1 MCASVYIQQEVY
13 VEMFHAAVEGI
24 EVFHPIP
31 GSSESAWMC
40 DAQNSSIQH
49 VMYVEVLITQ
59 SHQTLEKAQQKHA
72 DFEGNEKEVL
82 RLDQCD

>member
-31 GSSESAWMC
+31 GSSESA
-40 DAQNSSIQH
+40 
-49 VMYVEVLITQ
+49 
-59 SHQTLEKAQQKHA
+59 
-72 DFEGNEKEVL
+72 L
-82 RLDQCD
+82 R